1 MPGSVGQ
8 FFLRNWLLKLAALF
22 FAVMLYVAVAA
33 QQPLTESFAL
43 RLSLAP
49 PPGRALRPA
58 APPPP
63 PPTGPPKSLA
73 GVESVPTQPTQIA
86 SVPGP
91 VYRTVALDTQAL
103 GVVRITPREVRL
115 VGEVAALAQRV
126 FAGVPVT
133 TAASGFAGW
142 ERLSQRRPGSG
153 GGPAPPGERPP
164 RDRP

>member
-33 QQPLTESFAL
+33 QQPLTETFAL
-43 RLSLAP
+43 RLSVA
-49 PPGRALRPA
+49 
-58 APPPP
+58 
-63 PPTGPPKSLA
+63 PKSLA
-73 GVESVPTQPTQIA
+73 GVESVTTQPTQIA

-103 GVVRITPREVRL
+103 GVARITPREVRI

-126 FAGVPVT
+126 FAGVPVA

-142 ERLSQRRPGSG
+142 ELVS
-153 GGPAPPGERPP
+153 ERVQV
-164 RDRP
+164 